1 MPIYFSQFQGGQ
13 RSNYTKKENNRK
25 HKINAEIKGS
35 EFRVV
40 DQDGNML
47 GIMSRHE
54 ALRIAE
60 DQEMDLVE
68 IASQAKPPVVKVID
82 YGKFTYEIQ
91 KKEKI
96 QKKNQHQQQ
105 MKEIRFKWRTDTHDF
120 NFKTK
125 HAKEFLTDGNKVK
138 GLVMFRGRE
147 ITHKE
152 IGIQLLEKFVEELVE
167 YSKIDSPIRFEG
179 RNLTVILAPDK
190 IKKAENEKPAEK
202 SSDKQA
208 DKSTTKPKRVNIADK
223 PVNTPFSN
231 IKLPDDIEI
240 DLDDIDDDDE

>member
-1 MPIYFSQFQGGQ
+1 MPINFSQFAGGQ
-13 RSNYTKKENNRK
+13 KSNFQRKDNNRK

-47 GIMSRHE
+47 GIMSRGE

-60 DQEMDLVE
+60 DADMDLVE
-68 IASQAKPPVVKVID
+68 IAPQAKPPVVKVID
-82 YGKFTYEIQ
+82 YGKFVYEIQ

-125 HAKEFLTDGNKVK
+125 HAREFLNDGNKVK

-152 IGIQLLEKFVEELVE
+152 IGISLLEKFVEELKDI
-167 YSKIDSPIRFEG
+167 SKIDSAIRFEG
-179 RNLTVILAPDK
+179 KNLTVILAPEKITKDPKEAKKSDK
-190 IKKAENEKPAEK
+190 NEK
-202 SSDKQA
+202 SDK
-208 DKSTTKPKRVNIADK
+208 PKVSPFNNIVIPD
-223 PVNTPFSN
+223 N
-231 IKLPDDIEI
+231 II
-240 DLDDIDDDDE
+240 IDDEDEEEEE

>member
-1 MPIYFSQFQGGQ
+1 MPINFSQFAGGQ
-13 RSNYTKKENNRK
+13 KSNFQRKDNNRK

-47 GIMSRHE
+47 GIMSRGE

-60 DQEMDLVE
+60 DADMDLVE
-68 IASQAKPPVVKVID
+68 IAPQAKPPVVKVID
-82 YGKFTYEIQ
+82 YGKFVYEIQ

-125 HAKEFLTDGNKVK
+125 HAREFLNDGNKVK

-152 IGIQLLEKFVEELVE
+152 IGISLLEKFVEELKDI
-167 YSKIDSPIRFEG
+167 SKIDSAIRFEG
-179 RNLTVILAPDK
+179 KNLTVILAPEKITKDPKEAKKSDK
-190 IKKAENEKPAEK
+190 NDKSEKPK
-202 SSDKQA
+202 VS
-208 DKSTTKPKRVNIADK
+208 PFNNI
-223 PVNTPFSN
+223 V
-231 IKLPDDIEI
+231 LPDNII
-240 DLDDIDDDDE
+240 IDDEDEEEEE